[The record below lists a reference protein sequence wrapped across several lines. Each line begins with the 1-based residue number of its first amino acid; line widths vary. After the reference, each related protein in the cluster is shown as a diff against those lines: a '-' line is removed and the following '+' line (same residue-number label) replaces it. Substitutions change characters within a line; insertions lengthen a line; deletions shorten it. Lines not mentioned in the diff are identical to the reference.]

1 MFLKIS
7 VEDLD
12 FHHSTIHCKG
22 LLGLSKSLGFGFLWH
37 TAAEQHKVVWG
48 GWDPV
53 LGWEL
58 GLGAVARLTNRS
70 HTWHVL
76 YSIVCKNHSKSIGI
90 WRCWRGW
97 KWWKP
102 IQSTCLWTQPSSG
115 SRQGRNVIFLYQF
128 YIVQPS
134 MLEPWV
140 LVWVCVHTYCILR
153 WVHPWL

>member
-1 MFLKIS
+1 MSFSDLEFFHACIAAPTYLFVDMLNSPIEIINFQVGSMHKQTWFQSLS
-7 VEDLD
+7 V
-12 FHHSTIHCKG
+12 FCWVMG
-22 LLGLSKSLGFGFLWH
+22 L
-37 TAAEQHKVVWG
+37 Q
-48 GWDPV
+48 
-53 LGWEL
+53 
-58 GLGAVARLTNRS
+58 
-70 HTWHVL
+70 VL